1 MASSRPTV
9 FVSRNDVPHEAIDL
23 LKKTC
28 NLKVVHCMENNWKEL
43 WAQHVYGM
51 NALYIQSYEKID
63 AETLNLVGPSLQ
75 VVSTLSAGHEHI
87 DRDECRKRNV
97 HVGNTP
103 HVQDD
108 AVAEFAVALT
118 LAASRRMFEGAN
130 AILAGNWTLE
140 NWGICWMLG
149 PELVGKVVGIVG
161 LGGIGLEIV
170 NRLRAFKV
178 RSFLYYNRRPRM
190 DPLPH
195 DIQYSSFKHLL
206 VNSDIVIASCP
217 LNPESR
223 HMFNEKTFRQMK
235 PTSIF
240 VNVSRGE
247 IVDQDALYE
256 ALKSNVIA
264 FAATDTTTP
273 EPLPENHPLLKLKN
287 CIVTPHMAADS
298 KETKVKTALMCAENI
313 LAVLEDKYRQNTSL
327 LC

>member
-1 MASSRPTV
+1 MASTRPKV

-28 NLKVVHCMENNWKEL
+28 DLTVVHCTESNWKEL
-43 WAQHVYGM
+43 WPKHVKVM
-51 NALYIQSYEKID
+51 DALYIQSYEKID
-63 AETLNLVGPSLQ
+63 AETLDLVGPSLQ
-75 VVSTLSAGHEHI
+75 VVSTQSAGHEHI

-108 AVAEFAVALT
+108 AVAEFAVGLT
-118 LAASRRMFEGAN
+118 LAASRRMFEGSR
-130 AILAGNWTLE
+130 AIFAGDWTTE
-140 NWGICWMLG
+140 KWDICWMLG
-149 PELVGKVVGIVG
+149 PELVGKIVGIVG

-195 DIQYSSFKHLL
+195 DIQYSTFKHLL
-206 VNSDIVIASCP
+206 VNSDIVVVSCP

-223 HMFNEKTFRQMK
+223 HMFNEVTFKQMK
-235 PTSIF
+235 HTSVL

-247 IVDQDALYE
+247 VMDQDALYE
-256 ALKSNVIA
+256 ALKTGTIGC
-264 FAATDTTTP
+264 AALDTTVP
-273 EPLPENHPLLKLKN
+273 EHLPKDHPLLALKN
-287 CIVTPHMAADS
+287 CIITPHMAADG

-313 LAVLEDKYRQNTSL
+313 IAVLEDKYRRNTSL